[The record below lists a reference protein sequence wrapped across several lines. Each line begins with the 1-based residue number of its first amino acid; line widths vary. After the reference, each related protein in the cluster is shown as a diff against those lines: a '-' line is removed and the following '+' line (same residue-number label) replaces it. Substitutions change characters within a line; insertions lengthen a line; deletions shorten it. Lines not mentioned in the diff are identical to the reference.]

1 MKPRSKYPLEKK
13 YLWTRWVSD
22 LQRQFFLQSVIIWM
36 AQHVMSLDIFLS
48 SADTHNSVK
57 IKSSVILQSFQ

>member
-1 MKPRSKYPLEKK
+1 MKPRSKYPLVKK
-13 YLWTRWVSD
+13 YLWNRWVSD

-36 AQHVMSLDIFLS
+36 AQHVMPLDIFLS